1 MHSIDG
7 AAGLTGTVAGSSPA
21 VPAAAGVSAKD
32 PLSLQSFGQGD
43 TLFRSSQMVVRGWQ
57 GPHDIAPVRGSAH
70 ADIVRNL
77 AMALRQAGRPADL
90 ILGTVPFDVT
100 QPGCYAAPRQR
111 WWRASDADLPAL
123 PVSRPAAFADTA
135 LSFQEVPDRAGY
147 VHAVDA
153 ALDAIRSGAVHKV
166 VLARTLE
173 VQAAALAA
181 RHGGA
186 GRLLARLL
194 PRNRQGYTFA
204 MPVTDAD
211 GASGT
216 LIGASPELLVRKQG
230 GRITLNP
237 LAGSAARHADPAR
250 DAAIMAQL
258 QRSAKDLH
266 EHAIVVGDIHQRLA
280 PLCRQLL
287 VPDAPSVIS
296 TDTLWHLSTLIQGVL
311 RDPDMTALEV
321 ALALHPTPAICGDP
335 APAAFRQ
342 LTALEPFDRGFF
354 AGLVGWQNTAGD
366 GEWAIAL
373 RCAQMQDDRMRL
385 YAGAGIVEGSDP
397 EHEYQETA
405 TKLQTLRRAM
415 TD

>member
-7 AAGLTGTVAGSSPA
+7 GANQAGFAESRQAGAATDLPFD
-21 VPAAAGVSAKD
+21 D

-43 TLFRSSQMVVRGWQ
+43 VLFRSPLMTVRGWQ
-57 GPHDIAPVRGSAH
+57 GQQDVVPVRGSDH
-70 ADIVRNL
+70 AGIVRHL
-77 AMALRQAGRPADL
+77 AAQLCGLGRENDL
-90 ILGTVPFDVT
+90 VLGAVPFDAS

-111 WWRASDADLPAL
+111 WWRSSDADLSAMP
-123 PVSRPAAFADTA
+123 PGQHAAFADAA
-135 LSFQEVPDRAGY
+135 LAFQEVPDRKGY
-147 VHAVDA
+147 MDAVA
-153 ALDAIRSGAVHKV
+153 SALAVIQAGAVRKV
-166 VLARTLE
+166 VLARTLQ
-173 VQAAALAA
+173 VQAAALAMQ
-181 RHGGA
+181 HGGA

-211 GASGT
+211 GEQAT
-216 LIGASPELLVRKQG
+216 MIGASPELLVRKQG
-230 GRITLNP
+230 NRITLNP
-237 LAGSAARHADPAR
+237 LAGSAARHADPVQ

-258 QRSAKDLH
+258 QRSPKDLH
-266 EHAIVVGDIHQRLA
+266 EHAIVVGDIRQRLA
-280 PLCRQLL
+280 PLCRQLQ
-287 VPDAPSVIS
+287 VPDVPSVIS
-296 TDTLWHLSTLIQGVL
+296 TDTLWHLSTFIQGEL
-311 RDPDMTALEV
+311 HDPGMTALEV

-373 RCAQMQDDRMRL
+373 RCARMQGDRMRL
-385 YAGAGIVEGSDP
+385 YAGAGIVAGSDP

>member
-1 MHSIDG
+1 MHPIDG
-7 AAGLTGTVAGSSPA
+7 AAGLAGIAEWQAATTAAVA
-21 VPAAAGVSAKD
+21 D
-32 PLSLQSFGQGD
+32 SLLLQRFGRND
-43 TLFRSSQMVVRGWQ
+43 TLFRSPCMTIYGWQ
-57 GPHDIAPVRGSAH
+57 GPQDIAPVRGCNHVGIVQQLAAQLCH
-70 ADIVRNL
+70 AE
-77 AMALRQAGRPADL
+77 RPNDL
-90 ILGTVPFDVT
+90 ILGAVPFDVT
-100 QPGCYAAPRQR
+100 RPGCYAAPSQR
-111 WWRASDADLPAL
+111 CWRTSVDNPADSPVLPASAL
-123 PVSRPAAFADTA
+123 PNEMLAFK
-135 LSFQEVPDRAGY
+135 EVPDRAGY
-147 VHAVDA
+147 MRAVAA
-153 ALDAIRSGAVHKV
+153 ALDAIDAGAMRKV

-173 VQAAALAA
+173 VQSAALAEQI
-181 RHGGA
+181 GGA

-204 MPVTDAD
+204 MPVTDVD
-211 GASGT
+211 GAPAT

-280 PLCRQLL
+280 PLCRQLQ

-296 TDTLWHLSTLIQGVL
+296 TDTLWHLSTLIQGEL

-373 RCAQMQDDRMRL
+373 RCAQMQDDRIRL
-385 YAGAGIVEGSDP
+385 YAGAGIVAGSDP